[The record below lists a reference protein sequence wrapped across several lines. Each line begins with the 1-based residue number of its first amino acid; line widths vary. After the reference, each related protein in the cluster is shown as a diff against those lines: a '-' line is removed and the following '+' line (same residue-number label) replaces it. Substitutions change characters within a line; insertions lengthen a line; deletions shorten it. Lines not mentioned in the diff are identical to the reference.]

1 MFGRDCNP
9 VYLFQNCKTTQGSD
23 AEEEAPM
30 NSEQSSSV
38 FDPPNGSNEQRWKK
52 LESNRMAERAAA
64 RRAGLRGVL
73 WVLQHQGPGPE
84 GAHWGPA

>member
-23 AEEEAPM
+23 AEEEPPM

-38 FDPPNGSNEQRWKK
+38 FDPPNGSNEERWKE

-64 RRAGLRGVL
+64 RSNILTEQKRQKNIYDTKVQNNR
-73 WVLQHQGPGPE
+73 
-84 GAHWGPA
+84 

>member
-9 VYLFQNCKTTQGSD
+9 VYLFQYCKTTQDSD

-38 FDPPNGSNEQRWKK
+38 FDPPNYSNEERWKE
-52 LESNRMAERAAA
+52 LESNRISERAAA
-64 RRAGLRGVL
+64 RSNILI
-73 WVLQHQGPGPE
+73 
-84 GAHWGPA
+84 